1 MNCKNYKIFSL
12 LFLISASSV
21 FAQTKEE
28 TDKIMR
34 SQDPKE
40 ISAFVKKYPNNPN
53 ANFLSNRLKNLAPA
67 QSPKAKPV
75 IQPLNT
81 EKLSKEVEKKVEKGK
96 ADANTERTVNLLNNL
111 FSTDRNKSEVFV
123 MIKNNSNCNL
133 IVKVDGKTFFNLD
146 VPKKGDNYL
155 FYQKEHIKLLPKF
168 VMPTI
173 NLQKILTEDTQIVLG
188 IKKRQEINSCLFFYP
203 VNLPISIN
211 FSCL

>member
-1 MNCKNYKIFSL
+1 MKNKLLLLILLVFSTF
-12 LFLISASSV
+12 LFS
-21 FAQTKEE
+21 QTSQEL
-28 TDKIMR
+28 DKAML
-34 SQDPKE
+34 SKDPKVIAE
-40 ISAFVKKYPNNPN
+40 FIKKYPNNPN

-133 IVKVDGKTFFNLD
+133 IVKVEGKTFFNLD

-155 FYQKEHIKLLPKF
+155 LVPKGTYKITTRICDANYQSTK
-168 VMPTI
+168 
-173 NLQKILTEDTQIVLG
+173 NLTEDTQIVLG
-188 IKKRQEINSCLFFYP
+188 ISEKGKK
-203 VNLPISIN
+203 
-211 FSCL
+211 

>member
-1 MNCKNYKIFSL
+1 MNYKKHKLFSL
-12 LFLISASSV
+12 LVLFSTSFFFS
-21 FAQTKEE
+21 QTKEE
-28 TDKIMR
+28 IDKIMR

-40 ISAFVKKYPNNPN
+40 ISAFIKKYPNNPN
-53 ANFLSNRLKNLAPA
+53 ANFLTNRMKNLGAV

-96 ADANTERTVNLLNNL
+96 ADANTERTVDLLNNL

-133 IVKVDGKTFFNLD
+133 IVKVEGKTFFNLD

-155 FYQKEHIKLLPKF
+155 LLPKG
-168 VMPTI
+168 TY
-173 NLQKILTEDTQIVLG
+173 KITTKICDASYQSTKNIAEDTQIVLG
-188 IKKRQEINSCLFFYP
+188 ISKKGKK
-203 VNLPISIN
+203 
-211 FSCL
+211 